1 MADKASAG
9 YSSQV
14 STAPMFQSYLS
25 VGQHLPASPIYWGFD
40 REGNKK
46 DDSFELLVTQE
57 GSGRLLNE
65 NINYVW
71 RVFGFDNASPFSI
84 CLLLH
89 STLSTSLKIWIIL
102 KS

>member
-25 VGQHLPASPIYWGFD
+25 VGQLIPYIGD
-40 REGNKK
+40 LTEREIKK
-46 DDSFELLVTQE
+46 MIVSSSSNTQE

-71 RVFGFDNASPFSI
+71 RVFGFDNASPFTV

>member
-25 VGQHLPASPIYWGFD
+25 VGQHLLTYPIYWGFD
-40 REGNKK
+40 R
-46 DDSFELLVTQE
+46 DDSFELLLTHE